1 MWHPRPE
8 LWALHL
14 WPLDG
19 SSQTSLRAFKTQS
32 LRLEP
37 RLDASMPLNG
47 LFSPPGAQTSGTDP
61 VSCDISLILS
71 FLQEL
76 LDKGHSP
83 STLKVYVADIA
94 ASHALIAGQLV
105 GRDNLVVCFLKG
117 SRRLNPPH
125 PSQSLL
131 GICPLF

>member
-1 MWHPRPE
+1 MASQARAVGSAPLASRWELADLPE
-8 LWALHL
+8 SIQNTITQA
-14 WPLDG
+14 
-19 SSQTSLRAFKTQS
+19 RAPS
-32 LRLEP
+32 RRLYDLE
-37 RLDASMPLNG
+37 RSI
-47 LFSPPGAQTSGTDP
+47 FSAWCSNLGTDP

-71 FLQEL
+71 FPQEL
-76 LDKGHSP
+76 LDKGRSP

-94 ASHALIAGQLV
+94 ASHAPIAGQLV
-105 GRDNLVVCFLKG
+105 GRDYLVVCFLKG